1 VDAADEEVSNFA
13 NMRLIIRQIDTL
25 DYADTDIQ
33 ISDSPGNTR
42 PSSAMVVEDSD
53 TKGSTE
59 AVAPRDVVKG
69 LLGRGKSRVVFK
81 LKLAMESARISLSK
95 EDGTQ
100 LGMLVQ
106 DEFRFELKVYPGSLN
121 ISETLGNLRICD
133 MLLGADHQWG
143 WLCDIRDPVVGSL
156 VELEFQSYNKDE
168 DDYQGHDYSL
178 SGKLSAVRIVFIYR
192 FIQEVHAVGPGT
204 P

>member
-1 VDAADEEVSNFA
+1 MA
-13 NMRLIIRQIDTL
+13 TL
-25 DYADTDIQ
+25 DFFRNRLTVVALIEFGLQ

-106 DEFRFELKVYPGSLN
+106 DEFRFELKVSLCSSC
-121 ISETLGNLRICD
+121 ISWIFLAISSSSVGFSEHSIFH
-133 MLLGADHQWG
+133 A
-143 WLCDIRDPVVGSL
+143 LCL
-156 VELEFQSYNKDE
+156 VDSCSISFFLS
-168 DDYQGHDYSL
+168 QGC
-178 SGKLSAVRIVFIYR
+178 
-192 FIQEVHAVGPGT
+192 T
-204 P
+204 T